1 MSIKVD
7 FLMVYLDKFIEIM
20 SFSNIANSS
29 SILGLIVTFVTFYLV
44 YNIRKRFLFRVTI
57 DKNRETLNNMSS
69 EISSLLVNFENNIS
83 EIDEKLKI
91 IEVTLRN
98 LIKGTDN
105 KNLVKDIKN
114 TMKKIKVYFK
124 SAFFFNKNHK
134 TQKNVREI
142 KIDIVG
148 IIEELK
154 HEKQN
159 IEVGN

>member
-1 MSIKVD
+1 MTIKVD
-7 FLMVYLDKFIEIM
+7 FLVVYLDNFIEIM
-20 SFSNIANSS
+20 TFSNIANSS

-44 YNIRKRFLFRVTI
+44 FNIRKRFLFRVAI

-69 EISSLLVNFENNIS
+69 DISSLLVNFENNIS

-91 IEVTLRN
+91 VEVTLRN

-124 SAFFFNKNHK
+124 STFFFSKNNK

-142 KIDIVG
+142 KVDIVG
-148 IIEELK
+148 IIEAFL
-154 HEKQN
+154 
-159 IEVGN
+159 